1 MMERTPDA
9 VPLETLSRAAT
20 RRSFTFLLIP
30 VLVLFIFTALME
42 SDQRTHSLDDEI
54 IVAVVLATL
63 IYLGI
68 TRKANSSV
76 ELARINHIA
85 VIAAAI
91 IAAAG
96 VLAVVLEFSDPTDIG
111 DDPLT
116 IVGAIIAVV
125 NGLLLLSAK
134 GPRAPEQMGS
144 YSVEW
149 SRIRTTFWFST
160 FWIFAFGS
168 GLIPPYASFN
178 LPGILTWVELA
189 FVLIVALSGLLF
201 VSRSR
206 TEQDPTTL
214 RKYNNEYLVLV
225 VVLGALAGVN
235 FDLAT
240 LAYAVVLVANRFL

>member
-1 MMERTPDA
+1 MAGGTTDA

-20 RRSFTFLLIP
+20 RRSFTFLFIP

-42 SDQRTHSLDDEI
+42 SDHRTHALDDEI
-54 IVAVVLATL
+54 IVGVVLATL
-63 IYLGI
+63 IYFGI
-68 TRKANSSV
+68 TRKAHSSV
-76 ELARINHIA
+76 ELARINRVA

-91 IAAAG
+91 VVVAG
-96 VLAVVLEFSDPTDIG
+96 VLALVLEFSDPNDIG

-116 IVGAIIAVV
+116 VIGGIIAVV

-134 GPRAPEQMGS
+134 GPRTPEQMGS

-149 SRIRTTFWFST
+149 SRIRTTFWFSS
-160 FWIFAFGS
+160 FWIFAFGF

-178 LPGILTWVELA
+178 LPGILTWLELA
-189 FVLIVALSGLLF
+189 VVLVVALSGLFF

-225 VVLGALAGVN
+225 LILGVLAGVN
-235 FDLAT
+235 FDIAT